1 MHTLLLFHCLW
12 LLRSRSQSLSTG
24 LHLSLNSESAEIH
37 IKMHS
42 AAAHYRQTP
51 QTSEAKPFSE
61 RKSPEQQ
68 DLLKAQKRK
77 YFETLSYSFF
87 YVFQAEQS
95 KTVDSP
101 NPSQGAPWGD

>member
-1 MHTLLLFHCLW
+1 M
-12 LLRSRSQSLSTG
+12 
-24 LHLSLNSESAEIH
+24 SLNSESAEIH

-42 AAAHYRQTP
+42 VATHYRQTP

-77 YFETLSYSFF
+77 YFETLSSSFF

-101 NPSQGAPWGD
+101 NTPTPLGGLLRVTEEADPVTGTYLGAMGTAENP